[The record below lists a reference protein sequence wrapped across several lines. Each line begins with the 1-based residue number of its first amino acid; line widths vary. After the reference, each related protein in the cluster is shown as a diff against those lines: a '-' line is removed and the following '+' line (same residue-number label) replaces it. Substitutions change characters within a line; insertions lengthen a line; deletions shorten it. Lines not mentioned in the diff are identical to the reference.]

1 MGRAAYQSF
10 RVLAWL
16 FFVGAVLQFFLAGL
30 GVFRA
35 ASFSLHVT
43 VGTLL
48 GIVSLILLILAVLS
62 VMRGALWRR
71 SVTLAALLF
80 ALMVLQW
87 LLVEVFFGAV
97 PALAALHPVNGL
109 LIVAV
114 AYTLAAEQRRPQ
126 SAERRRARV

>member
-1 MGRAAYQSF
+1 
-10 RVLAWL
+10 L
-16 FFVGAVLQFFLAGL
+16 VGAVLQFFLAGL

-35 ASFSLHVT
+35 ASFSPHIT

-48 GIVSLILLILAVLS
+48 GIMSLILVILAVLS
-62 VMRGALWRR
+62 VLTSTLSRR
-71 SVTLAALLF
+71 SVTLATLLF

-87 LLVEVFFGAV
+87 LLVEVFLGTV

-114 AYTLAAEQRRPQ
+114 AYALATGQRRPQ
-126 SAERRRARV
+126 PAERRRARV